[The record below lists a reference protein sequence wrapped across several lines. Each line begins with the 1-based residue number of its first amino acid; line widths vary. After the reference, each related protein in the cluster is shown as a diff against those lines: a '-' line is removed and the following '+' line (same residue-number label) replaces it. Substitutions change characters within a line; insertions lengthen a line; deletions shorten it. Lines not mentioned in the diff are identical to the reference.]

1 MRTLRHS
8 LPASSH
14 CHQRS
19 WYLLGDFS
27 ARQSLRTADSRKR
40 IAELLRGEDALAG
53 LLHGQ
58 RVLLASRALGLL
70 DNHETAR
77 SDPLLPRISNIGRLV
92 LRWINIDLNHSTLLG
107 MADLY

>member
-1 MRTLRHS
+1 MYTDSVVRTFRHS
-8 LPASSH
+8 LASSSL

-27 ARQSLRTADSRKR
+27 ARQSLRAADSRQR

-58 RVLLASRALGLL
+58 RVLLASRALGLF
-70 DNHETAR
+70 DKAEMKR
-77 SDPLLPRISNIGRLV
+77 YDPSLPSI
-92 LRWINIDLNHSTLLG
+92 
-107 MADLY
+107 